1 MNMKRIYIDTSV
13 IGGIFDEE
21 FKEDTALFFDQLE
34 KKEIVF
40 VISDLFE
47 LELLNAPIVVQEVL
61 SKYPENFVERVFLS
75 EEAIQLADF
84 YISEKVVE

>member
-1 MNMKRIYIDTSV
+1 MRNLKKIQLY
-13 IGGIFDEE
+13 
-21 FKEDTALFFDQLE
+21 FFDQLE

-84 YISEKVVE
+84 YISEKVVGKLKC